1 MEKMVDVVVVMEMV
15 VEVVVVV
22 MKMMV
27 ELVDVVVEMVVELVM
42 VMGMISSV
50 RLPEGTIENGQ
61 MS

>member
-27 ELVDVVVEMVVELVM
+27 ELVDVVVELVM